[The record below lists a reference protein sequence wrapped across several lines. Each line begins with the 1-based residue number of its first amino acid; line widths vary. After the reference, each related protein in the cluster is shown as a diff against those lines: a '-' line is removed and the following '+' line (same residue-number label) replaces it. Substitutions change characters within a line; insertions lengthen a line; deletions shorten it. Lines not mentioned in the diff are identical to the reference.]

1 MAKSNG
7 KAKGSLKGYNAAIMW
22 FYENRPHMVE
32 YIGAMGTPRSSD
44 QCPRAMVV
52 ADRDMAP
59 VLYANDEF
67 LQKIGPE
74 QAAGVLVHEWQHIL
88 RDHFS
93 EIRNP
98 RPEWKYP
105 AVVTDA
111 QEATIN
117 DQLEMAGYS
126 LPDDC
131 IRGDNRGGK
140 FYGYWNTQE
149 AYGPMEE
156 WYLSQ
161 MQKPQENE
169 EGSEEDQQDRQS
181 GDQSS
186 EGNQDSNQSDNS
198 DSDSESGDGESQND
212 SENGEGSSSN
222 GGSSSDD
229 SSEGDSA
236 EGSSDT
242 ADNSDGTPDG
252 NSSQSSGGAN
262 GSATGGQND
271 SPQDTEAG
279 DQGEQEGCASNKY
292 IEAEDGSLRPMTDE
306 EADQFAEAIK
316 DVLKDV
322 LNKVSMPDDEKP
334 SEEALDSMD
343 QEIAE
348 AIDPSRKAAYSKGAG
363 TEADAA
369 EKVLAG
375 GKLQLG
381 WLKILQTINPEVG
394 KNDGGMKAKASYN
407 WARPRRNTAL
417 IPGVILPSPGD
428 ARGAGIGATS
438 RPTAMFPL
446 DHSGSI
452 DRRLANAL
460 RDMAQSIPEDL
471 IDARCYTFS
480 TEIVPFFPKSETNNV
495 ASGGT
500 NFACIHQEALKIQA
514 ETGEYPYVVCLTD
527 GEAWF
532 EESYNYGYD
541 NYNSYN
547 RNSNSSSIVPS
558 QEILDTRWIWV
569 DVLTEDNKRA
579 FLAKGY
585 PQVLRQKNLLALPY
599 DRSKL

>member
-1 MAKSNG
+1 MAKKDS
-7 KAKGSLKGYNAAIMW
+7 KATSLKGYNDAIMW

-52 ADRDMAP
+52 ADQNMKP
-59 VLYANDEF
+59 VLYANDEY
-67 LQKIGPE
+67 LQKIGAE
-74 QAAGVLVHEWQHIL
+74 QAAGVLVHEWQHVL

-93 EIRNP
+93 ELRNP

-105 AVVTDA
+105 VVVTNA

-131 IRGDNRGGK
+131 VRGDNRGGK

-161 MQKPQENE
+161 MQNPQESE
-169 EGSEEDQQDRQS
+169 DGSEEDQQEGQS
-181 GDQSS
+181 EDQNSEDQNS
-186 EGNQDSNQSDNS
+186 EGNQDSNQSDSS
-198 DSDSESGDGESQND
+198 DSDNDSGNSESQSD
-212 SENGEGSSSN
+212 SEDGEGSSSN
-222 GGSSSDD
+222 GSSSGSDSDESD
-229 SSEGDSA
+229 SSEG
-236 EGSSDT
+236 SSDSSST
-242 ADNSDGTPDG
+242 SDGTPG
-252 NSSQSSGGAN
+252 ENSSKSDGESN
-262 GSATGGQND
+262 GSADGQDD
-271 SPQDTEAG
+271 SQQDPEK
-279 DQGEQEGCASNKY
+279 ENPEGCESHTY
-292 IEAEDGSLRPMTDE
+292 IEGEDGSIRPMTDE
-306 EADQFAEAIK
+306 EADQFADAVKE
-316 DVLKDV
+316 VLKDV

-446 DHSGSI
+446 DHSASI

-480 TEIVPFFPKSETNNV
+480 TEIVPFFPKAETNNV

-500 NFACIHQEALKIQA
+500 NFVCIHQEALKIQE

-532 EESYNYGYD
+532 DDYYYGYITD
-541 NYNSYN
+541 K
-547 RNSNSSSIVPS
+547 RALMPS
-558 QEILDTRWIWV
+558 EEILDTRWIWV

-579 FLAKGY
+579 FHAKGY
-585 PQVLRQKNLLALPY
+585 PQVLKQKNLLALPY

>member
-1 MAKSNG
+1 MANSNS
-7 KAKGSLKGYNAAIMW
+7 KAESSLKGYDAAIMW

-52 ADRDMAP
+52 ADRNMKP

-67 LQKIGPE
+67 LQEIGAE
-74 QAAGVLVHEWQHIL
+74 QAAGVLVHEWQHVL

-111 QEATIN
+111 HEATIN

-131 IRGDNRGGK
+131 VRGDNRGGK

-169 EGSEEDQQDRQS
+169 EGSEEDQQDGQS
-181 GDQSS
+181 GDQNSEDQNS
-186 EGNQDSNQSDNS
+186 EGNEDSNQSDSGDS
-198 DSDSESGDGESQND
+198 DNDSGNGESQSDSEGG
-212 SENGEGSSSN
+212 GGSSSN
-222 GGSSSDD
+222 GSSSG
-229 SSEGDSA
+229 GDSA
-236 EGSSDT
+236 EGDSSEGSGDSSGT
-242 ADNSDGTPDG
+242 SDGTPG
-252 NSSQSSGGAN
+252 ENSSQSGGGSN
-262 GSATGGQND
+262 GSADGQDD
-271 SPQDTEAG
+271 SQDTE
-279 DQGEQEGCASNKY
+279 DENPEGCASNKY
-292 IEAEDGSLRPMTDE
+292 IEGEDGSLRPMTDE
-306 EADQFAEAIK
+306 EADQFADAIK

-394 KNDGGMKAKASYN
+394 KNDGGVNARASYN

-428 ARGAGIGATS
+428 ARGVGVGATS
-438 RPTAMFPL
+438 RPTAIFPL
-446 DHSGSI
+446 DHSASI

-480 TEIVPFFPKSETNNV
+480 TEIIPFFPKSETNNV

-500 NFACIHQEALKIQA
+500 NFACIHQEALKIQE

-532 EESYNYGYD
+532 DEQYGYGYGYGGYN
-541 NYNSYN
+541 NYT
-547 RNSNSSSIVPS
+547 NSNSSVAPS

>member
-1 MAKSNG
+1 MAKKDT
-7 KAKGSLKGYNAAIMW
+7 KANSLKGYNDAIMW

-52 ADRDMAP
+52 ADQNMKP

-67 LQKIGPE
+67 LQEIGAE
-74 QAAGVLVHEWQHIL
+74 QAAGVLVHEWQHVL

-93 EIRNP
+93 ELRNP

-105 AVVTDA
+105 VVVTNA

-131 IRGDNRGGK
+131 VRGDNRGGK

-161 MQKPQENE
+161 MPQESE
-169 EGSEEDQQDRQS
+169 DGSEENQQDGQS
-181 GDQSS
+181 GDQNS
-186 EGNQDSNQSDNS
+186 EDNQDSNQSDSS
-198 DSDSESGDGESQND
+198 DSDNDPGNSESQSSSEGGEGDSSN
-212 SENGEGSSSN
+212 GSSS
-222 GGSSSDD
+222 G
-229 SSEGDSA
+229 GDSA
-236 EGSSDT
+236 EGDSSEGSGDSSST
-242 ADNSDGTPDG
+242 SDGTPG
-252 NSSQSSGGAN
+252 ENSSKSDGGSN
-262 GSATGGQND
+262 GSADGQDD
-271 SPQDTEAG
+271 SQQDTE
-279 DQGEQEGCASNKY
+279 DENPEGCESNKY
-292 IEAEDGSLRPMTDE
+292 IEGEDGSLRPMTDE
-306 EADQFAEAIK
+306 EADQFADAVKE
-316 DVLKDV
+316 VLKDV

-428 ARGAGIGATS
+428 ARGVGVGATS
-438 RPTAMFPL
+438 RPTAIFPL
-446 DHSGSI
+446 DHSASI

-480 TEIVPFFPKSETNNV
+480 TEIIPFFPKAETNKV

-500 NFACIHQEALKIQA
+500 NFVCIHQEALEIQK

-532 EESYNYGYD
+532 DDYYYGYIKD
-541 NYNSYN
+541 KKALM
-547 RNSNSSSIVPS
+547 PS

-585 PQVLRQKNLLALPY
+585 PQVLKQKNLLALPY